1 MGRCASHVRHR
12 APIILGQMSSHEPDP
27 DDANTGPLHVEDL
40 RKRST
45 SPGNS
50 RFDAPLTVNPRPVR
64 NSRRP
69 VLLLVAATVAVV
81 ALGVLAWLFWPSS
94 DDSAASSEGVTTTTT
109 QTESPQEAEAR
120 LMGMLPKG
128 YAPDACEGVVP
139 PKDALAQV
147 SCTRNADVGGP
158 LSATYTLVKDDE
170 SLRAMFD
177 GVVSA
182 SSVVNCPGN
191 IQSPGPWRR
200 NATPQQVAGTL
211 VCGFQQSKPTV
222 AWSTDAALMVSK
234 VQSGPRGP
242 NMVQLYTWWASH
254 S

>member
-1 MGRCASHVRHR
+1 
-12 APIILGQMSSHEPDP
+12 MSSLEPDP
-27 DDANTGPLHVEDL
+27 DDASTGPLHLEKVRE
-40 RKRST
+40 RAA
-45 SPGNS
+45 SPGYS
-50 RFDAPLTVNPRPVR
+50 RFDAPLSVNPRPVH
-64 NSRRP
+64 NDRRP
-69 VLLLVAATVAVV
+69 VVLLAAAAVV
-81 ALGVLAWLFWPSS
+81 ALGVLAWLFWPSA
-94 DDSAASSEGVTTTTT
+94 DDSAESEGVTTTTT
-109 QTESPQEAEAR
+109 QTESPQEAEGR

-147 SCTRNADVGGP
+147 SCTRNADAGGP

-211 VCGFQQSKPTV
+211 VCGFQQGKPTV
-222 AWSTDAALMVSK
+222 AWSTDAALMVSE
-234 VQSGPRGP
+234 VQSGPQGP

>member
-1 MGRCASHVRHR
+1 MSFTLGR
-12 APIILGQMSSHEPDP
+12 MSSHEFDP
-27 DDANTGPLHVEDL
+27 DDDTGPLRADGEREQSVGTWE
-40 RKRST
+40 R
-45 SPGNS
+45 
-50 RFDAPLTVNPRPVR
+50 RFDAPLSVNPRPVH
-64 NSRRP
+64 NDRRP
-69 VLLLVAATVAVV
+69 VVLLVVATVAVV

-147 SCTRNADVGGP
+147 SCTRNADAGGP

-191 IQSPGPWRR
+191 IQSP
-200 NATPQQVAGTL
+200 VL
-211 VCGFQQSKPTV
+211 CPTG
-222 AWSTDAALMVSK
+222 VSK
-234 VQSGPRGP
+234 TFWEERR
-242 NMVQLYTWWASH
+242 
-254 S
+254 